1 MLKSFYKEGNA
12 MFSIKIE
19 RVFEECYQLEKMHNE
34 YYQLCGE
41 LEDAIRM
48 LDSMASTRHMTEKL
62 WRQVEIMD
70 EQQEMMRQLALGLDS
85 VSFCYRKCE
94 KWICDNCEQTVA
106 AFPRED
112 AGTTDLNR
120 LGELLNRIIY

>member
-1 MLKSFYKEGNA
+1 

>member
-12 MFSIKIE
+12 MFSIKVEHI
-19 RVFEECYQLEKMHNE
+19 FEECCQLEKMHNE

-41 LEDAIRM
+41 LEDAVRI

-62 WRQVEIMD
+62 KDKAGIME
-70 EQQEMMRQLALGLDS
+70 EQQEMLRQLALGLDS

-94 KWICDNCEQTVA
+94 RWICDNCEQTVT

-120 LGELLNRIIY
+120 LGELLNHVIY